1 MYSRNQEYEEPYVSD
16 SSSARTSNERTIEMT
31 DLMPSSLSQVDV
43 SVLQELPE
51 ELRADVLGA
60 FIAHRRQQS
69 SSDAPMVTFKK
80 QDEEPI
86 GIKDAENK
94 IGFSNSPLWFGNPPI
109 WVYNFKVSGNCSLE
123 KISEIYDKVAQS
135 RPMLS
140 SVLQHAISEIGSL
153 NDENGNDLDK
163 SVYGVCELLKQYIQ
177 LKVEGDIEE
186 IYLCFRL
193 LKRYEF
199 CG

>member
-1 MYSRNQEYEEPYVSD
+1 MPHPSI
-16 SSSARTSNERTIEMT
+16 ARTSNQRTIEIT

-60 FIAHRRQQS
+60 FPAHRRQQS
-69 SSDAPMVTFKK
+69 SSDVPMETCKK

-86 GIKDAENK
+86 DIKGTENEFVFL
-94 IGFSNSPLWFGNPPI
+94 GSSLWFGNPPL
-109 WVYNFKVSGNCSLE
+109 WTEKFKVSGNCILE
-123 KISEIYDKVAQS
+123 KLSEIDYKVAQS
-135 RPMLS
+135 SSRPILS
-140 SVLQHAISEIGSL
+140 PVLQHAISEIGSFHDASA
-153 NDENGNDLDK
+153 NELDK
-163 SVYGVCELLKQYIQ
+163 AIYDVCELLKQYIK

-193 LKRYEF
+193 LKRYWRDLS
-199 CG
+199 CTSI